1 MAERDRVS
9 GDDQP
14 MPKSDAPWLAERFEE
29 NRPHLRAVAL
39 RMLGS
44 PTEAEDA
51 VQDAWLRLNRA
62 NTAEVENLGGWLTT
76 VVARLCLDRLRARA
90 ARRESSMDAGA
101 GDPVVTLADEEPG
114 PEDEAVLADSVGL
127 AMLVVLETLS
137 PLERAVFVL
146 REVFGMSHEEVA
158 ATLDRSPASVRQLA
172 HRAREHVQARRP
184 RFDADTDEQ
193 RRVTQE
199 FLQACF
205 TGDLDRLLGLLAPDV
220 ILTSDGGGKRQ
231 AALRPIVGSEKVGR
245 FMVAVSQGGAEGA
258 EIRFESI
265 NGQIGIVARKDGEA
279 HYVGLLGVTDG
290 RISEIL
296 IIANPDKL
304 AHLTSAT

>member
-1 MAERDRVS
+1 MNDVFDTHRR
-9 GDDQP
+9 
-14 MPKSDAPWLAERFEE
+14 LLFT
-29 NRPHLRAVAL
+29 VAYDL
-39 RMLGS
+39 LGS
-44 PTEAEDA
+44 VADAEDV
-51 VQDAWLRLNRA
+51 VQETWLRWSRVAQDEVREPRAYLVQIATRQALNRIRA
-62 NTAEVENLGGWLTT
+62 NK
-76 VVARLCLDRLRARA
+76 
-90 ARRESSMDAGA
+90 ARRETYVGPWLPEPLLAEDDPAEKIVDGA
-101 GDPVVTLADEEPG
+101 ARG
-114 PEDEAVLADSVGL
+114 EAVSL
-127 AMLVVLETLS
+127 AMLVVLETLT

-193 RRVTQE
+193 RQVTQE

-220 ILTSDGGGKRQ
+220 VLTSDGGGKRQ
-231 AALRPIVGSEKVGR
+231 AALRPIVGSDKVGR
-245 FMVAVSQGGAEGA
+245 FMVAVSQAGADGA

-265 NGQIGIVARKDGEA
+265 NGQIGIVARQDGEV
-279 HYVGLLGVTDG
+279 HYVGLLGVAEG
-290 RISEIL
+290 RITEIL

-304 AHLTSAT
+304 AHLSSAT

>member
-1 MAERDRVS
+1 M
-9 GDDQP
+9 
-14 MPKSDAPWLAERFEE
+14 SDVFDTHRRLLFT
-29 NRPHLRAVAL
+29 VAYDL
-39 RMLGS
+39 LGS
-44 PTEAEDA
+44 VADAEDV
-51 VQDAWLRLNRA
+51 VQETWLRWSRVAQDEVREPRAYLVQIATRQALNRIRA
-62 NTAEVENLGGWLTT
+62 NQ
-76 VVARLCLDRLRARA
+76 
-90 ARRESSMDAGA
+90 ARRETYVGPWLPEPLLAE
-101 GDPVVTLADEEPG
+101 GDPADEIVDG
-114 PEDEAVLADSVGL
+114 AARGEAVSL

-184 RFDADTDEQ
+184 RCDADTDEQ

>member
-1 MAERDRVS
+1 M
-9 GDDQP
+9 
-14 MPKSDAPWLAERFEE
+14 SDVFDTHRRLLFT
-29 NRPHLRAVAL
+29 VAYDL
-39 RMLGS
+39 LGS
-44 PTEAEDA
+44 VADAEDV
-51 VQDAWLRLNRA
+51 VQETWLRWSRVAQDEVREPRAYLVQIATRQALNRIRA
-62 NTAEVENLGGWLTT
+62 NQ
-76 VVARLCLDRLRARA
+76 
-90 ARRESSMDAGA
+90 ARRETYVGPWLPEPLLAE
-101 GDPVVTLADEEPG
+101 GDPADEIVDG
-114 PEDEAVLADSVGL
+114 AARGEAVSL